1 MKCRGPHKTA
11 DQSRICMEVGLS
23 TCRRG
28 IEEPELHGGTEEL
41 GLSAS
46 RCATEEVGPHGAVAS
61 RIGGDARRRRG
72 RRRPRFAQAPRVRPP
87 PSVPLVLPSLF
98 LFSIDFAGIGWFCRS
113 ILRPHPRFPARPC
126 SRLDFP
132 LGPLISRAPLD
143 FPRETPSMAPASS
156 SGTPRRRLAT
166 PRRTPRA

>member
-61 RIGGDARRRRG
+61 QTGGDARRHRG
-72 RRRPRFAQAPRVRPP
+72 RCRPTQDLLGRREFPRL
-87 PSVPLVLPSLF
+87 PLVLPSLF
-98 LFSIDFAGIGWFCRS
+98 LFSLDFVGIGRFCRS
-113 ILRPHPRFPARPC
+113 ISRPLPRFPARPC
-126 SRLDFP
+126 SPLDFP
-132 LGPLISRAPLD
+132 LGPPISRAPLD
-143 FPRETPSMAPASS
+143 FPRNTPSMAPASS
-156 SGTPRRRLAT
+156 SGTPRR
-166 PRRTPRA
+166 TPRA